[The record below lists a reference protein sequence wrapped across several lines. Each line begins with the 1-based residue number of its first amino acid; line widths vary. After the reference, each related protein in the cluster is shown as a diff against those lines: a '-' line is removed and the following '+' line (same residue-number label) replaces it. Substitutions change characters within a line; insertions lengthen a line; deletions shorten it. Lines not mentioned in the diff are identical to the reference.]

1 MKLETIILI
10 YSMTNN
16 LIISIMKMISGVIL
30 GVSSLLA
37 DGLQTF
43 VDFATDIISVLG
55 LKFSKKK
62 PTKHH
67 PFGYGKVEYLTNLY
81 IGVILLI
88 LGLFIIIYSFIS
100 PVIIPPVSI
109 IGLLLIALGLKIT
122 AILIMNII
130 GQRIHSQ
137 LLITAVEESK
147 TDLYSSVGVFI
158 ITIILQFADK
168 VPILKY
174 TNVIGTIIIGL
185 YIIKTSIEIMS
196 QNSMS
201 LIGETTEDKDSIKK
215 IEDYLKDYKDI
226 EDINIRL
233 IKYGPYYKLE
243 LGLDVN
249 EKMTL
254 RRIANLENKI
264 RKGIVRH
271 RSLNVKYVSIYVT
284 NKLDK

>member
-1 MKLETIILI
+1 
-10 YSMTNN
+10 
-16 LIISIMKMISGVIL
+16 
-30 GVSSLLA
+30 
-37 DGLQTF
+37 
-43 VDFATDIISVLG
+43 
-55 LKFSKKK
+55 
-62 PTKHH
+62 
-67 PFGYGKVEYLTNLY
+67 
-81 IGVILLI
+81 
-88 LGLFIIIYSFIS
+88 
-100 PVIIPPVSI
+100 
-109 IGLLLIALGLKIT
+109 
-122 AILIMNII
+122 
-130 GQRIHSQ
+130 
-137 LLITAVEESK
+137 
-147 TDLYSSVGVFI
+147 
-158 ITIILQFADK
+158 
-168 VPILKY
+168 
-174 TNVIGTIIIGL
+174 
-185 YIIKTSIEIMS
+185 MS